1 MVESPNQLF
10 WFSVCFFI
18 LGFFLVNGKISK
30 KLSSNSQTQLDFKF
44 NLRLQEK
51 MLKKQSEREERNA
64 NKERNIAKRHL
75 AKGDN
80 SKAKIHATNSIRS
93 SQHAHFLL
101 ENSVRISQMALAV
114 QTSEVESNVAQ
125 SLNDSCNEM
134 NKYISSMD
142 THKISDMI
150 TKYEK
155 LSGIASIVHHSWH
168 SEGDVDLCASCLI
181 EDLKQEIIAENAI
194 NMEKLPIQSKT
205 KDNPQN
211 HSFETYK

>member
-10 WFSVCFFI
+10 WFSVCFFL
-18 LGFFLVNGKISK
+18 LGFFLVNGKFSK
-30 KLSSNSQTQLDFKF
+30 KFSSNSQTQLDFKF

-93 SQHAHFLL
+93 NQHAHFLL
-101 ENSVRISQMALAV
+101 ENSVRISQMAMAV
-114 QTSEVESNVAQ
+114 QSSEVESKVAQ
-125 SLNDSCNEM
+125 SLNNSCNEM

-142 THKISDMI
+142 VDKISGMI
-150 TKYEK
+150 SKYEE
-155 LSGIASIVHHSWH
+155 LSGIASKTHHAWH
-168 SEGDVDLCASCLI
+168 SEKDVDLCASCLI
-181 EDLKQEIIAENAI
+181 EDLKQEIIAENAV
-194 NMEKLPIQSKT
+194 NMEKLPT
-205 KDNPQN
+205 KSNTKNNPQN
-211 HSFETYK
+211 HSEIYK